1 MDNKFRLSVEEVL
14 EKQFNIDFKGYSS
27 VEVDEFLDMIIED
40 YQHYDATIKDL
51 GNHLQSYEREVATLK
66 MKIVELEGKN
76 SMQNNQNATVNNLD
90 IIKRLSRLENEV
102 FRNKQNNQ

>member
-14 EKQFNIDFKGYSS
+14 EKQFNVDFKGYAS
-27 VEVDEFLDMIIED
+27 VEVDEFLDMVIED
-40 YQHYDATIKDL
+40 YQHYDETIKEL
-51 GNHLQSYEREVATLK
+51 GNHLQNYEKEVASLK

-76 SMQNNQNATVNNLD
+76 SVQSNLNPTVNNLD